1 MRKLLLLTAL
11 WPCFALLA
19 HAATF
24 RNYHGYEILSQS
36 GTTTTL
42 RLWLSSDPTSSENL
56 VGQLQWINGGNVLN
70 SSWLIATSGS
80 TAAYPD
86 ANYYLDF
93 TIPSSSTDIG
103 IVLANCNAGST
114 TNNCYGHT
122 AYSVA
127 AGPLPVELLHF
138 TARKE
143 DKSVFLQWATAAERD
158 NRGFEVER
166 SSDGV
171 HWTFYA
177 WVSSVN
183 SNTTRQ
189 QEYALLDEHPLRGLN
204 YYRLRQIDRNGKTI
218 VYPSVSVNMGGHNH
232 FQIINNPVQQGE
244 LMLFLSETDSGN
256 ATVRLFNAVGQ
267 LARSWQLEATAD
279 QTLPLDVSGLTGG
292 VWFLQVEQSPAVRVV
307 LLQ

>member
-1 MRKLLLLTAL
+1 M
-11 WPCFALLA
+11 PS
-19 HAATF
+19 
-24 RNYHGYEILSQS
+24 LS
-36 GTTTTL
+36 
-42 RLWLSSDPTSSENL
+42 
-56 VGQLQWINGGNVLN
+56 
-70 SSWLIATSGS
+70 
-80 TAAYPD
+80 
-86 ANYYLDF
+86 
-93 TIPSSSTDIG
+93 
-103 IVLANCNAGST
+103 
-114 TNNCYGHT
+114 
-122 AYSVA
+122 
-127 AGPLPVELLHF
+127 
-138 TARKE
+138 
-143 DKSVFLQWATAAERD
+143 
-158 NRGFEVER
+158 
-166 SSDGV
+166 
-171 HWTFYA
+171 
-177 WVSSVN
+177 

-244 LMLFLSETDSGN
+244 LLLFLSETHSGN

>member
-1 MRKLLLLTAL
+1 M
-11 WPCFALLA
+11 
-19 HAATF
+19 
-24 RNYHGYEILSQS
+24 
-36 GTTTTL
+36 
-42 RLWLSSDPTSSENL
+42 ENL
-56 VGQLQWINGGNVLN
+56 VGQLEWVEGSNVHN
-70 SSWLIATSGS
+70 SFWTIAASGS
-80 TAAYPD
+80 SSTYPD
-86 ANYYLDF
+86 ANYYLNF
-93 TIPSSSTDIG
+93 TIPSSSVDIS
-103 IVLANCNAGST
+103 ILLVNCNAGST
-114 TNNCYGHT
+114 TNNCYG
-122 AYSVA
+122 YDEFSVA
-127 AGPLPVELLHF
+127 AGPLPVELLYF
-138 TARKE
+138 NARKE
-143 DKSVFLQWATAAERD
+143 DETVFLKWATAAERN

-166 SSDGV
+166 SADGV
-171 HWTFYA
+171 HWTSLV
-177 WVSSVN
+177 WMPSLS

-244 LMLFLSETDSGN
+244 LLLFLSETHSGN